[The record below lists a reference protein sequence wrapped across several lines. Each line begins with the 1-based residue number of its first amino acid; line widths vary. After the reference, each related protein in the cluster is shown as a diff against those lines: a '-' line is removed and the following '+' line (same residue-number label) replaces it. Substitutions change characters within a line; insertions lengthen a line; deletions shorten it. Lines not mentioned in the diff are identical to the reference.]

1 MKRVINTCTDVISAN
16 IDVISKDKDK
26 LLLSDCLKSLPNTV
40 SKLQASRNT
49 SATEISEL
57 NQRVTDNS
65 SNIDR
70 LKDIDFS
77 DKNSQKH
84 HLKDLRNEL
93 MEHVEQATAPLVS
106 KSNHD
111 ASLKTLDHKLRPVEQ
126 KQP

>member
-93 MEHVEQATAPLVS
+93 MEHVEQV
-106 KSNHD
+106 
-111 ASLKTLDHKLRPVEQ
+111 
-126 KQP
+126 

>member
-1 MKRVINTCTDVISAN
+1 MKRVIRTGTDVISAN
-16 IDVISKDKDK
+16 IDVINNDKDK
-26 LLLSDCLKSLPNTV
+26 LQLSDCLKSLPNTV